1 MTMAS
6 TLTGFTL
13 TRLQKSSVYDVVMRL
28 PVLAWSLVLALALA
42 VELARYWHAADPALP
57 GAIVLNIAMRLS
69 MIGYLVILA
78 ATVVVRTPPIGK
90 ARGDPSRARRRF
102 YRGSCAH
109 PTARF
114 VQHYGRGAT
123 ASHLRR
129 LPLCTPPALPCRG
142 NRDNRRCHTIFLNLD
157 GAAPRCADRVPNSA
171 DEE

>member
-78 ATVVVRTPPIGK
+78 ATVVVRTPRIGK
-90 ARGDPSRARRRF
+90 ARGAEPRISALLQLFDQRSRPFSAPGTGTRR
-102 YRGSCAH
+102 G
-109 PTARF
+109 
-114 VQHYGRGAT
+114 
-123 ASHLRR
+123 
-129 LPLCTPPALPCRG
+129 
-142 NRDNRRCHTIFLNLD
+142 
-157 GAAPRCADRVPNSA
+157 
-171 DEE
+171 